1 MVMPFESKLFH
12 LKNFN
17 FNRMKIVSAS
27 DLVKDIRFWIVFF
40 FFIRLIGIT
49 NAPLEVDHNWRQSLT
64 NMTARN
70 FVEDGADLMHP
81 RIDMA
86 GNRTGIIG
94 SEFPI
99 FNYLIFLVSKVFG
112 YAHWYGRLINLIFS
126 SLGIWFFYKL
136 VEKISTKQI
145 AFTSSL
151 LFLSSL
157 WFMFSRKSMPDT
169 FSVSL
174 MIIGVYHIYTFL
186 FERKNTS
193 LAWAFIFCTLGGLSK
208 IPAVSLLAFLPLI
221 VFSKQISQPRKIFAI
236 VVLAFSAVCISF
248 WYFVWVPKLVE
259 TYHFQLYFPKG
270 IVEGWNEIHPLM
282 GAFFKKF
289 YFSALSSYLGF
300 GAFVFGCYF
309 FIQKASKEI
318 VWSVALITLTFFVFI
333 LKTGAVFPLHNYY
346 VLPFVPVMA
355 FIAAY
360 SIVEFKSK
368 WQTILL
374 VGISVEAIAN
384 QQHDFFIKPK
394 ELYKLE
400 IEKSIEPFVPKNA
413 KVIVNGGPSPQ
424 DMYFTHR
431 KGWSYNNVELTSER
445 LDSLHKEGA
454 QFFIFNKH
462 SKPDISI
469 SESKLFENEHLIVFQ
484 LDSLIH

>member
-1 MVMPFESKLFH
+1 MNSVE
-12 LKNFN
+12 KNLGIF
-17 FNRMKIVSAS
+17 
-27 DLVKDIRFWIVFF
+27 KDIRLWIVFF
-40 FFIRLIGIT
+40 FLIRLVGIT

-70 FVEDGADLMHP
+70 FVEDGADLFHP

-99 FNYLIFLVSKVFG
+99 FNYLIFFVSKVFG

-126 SLGIWFFYKL
+126 SLGMWFFYKL
-136 VEKISTKQI
+136 IEKISSKQI
-145 AFTSSL
+145 AFTSTL
-151 LFLSSL
+151 IFLSSL

-174 MIIGVYHIYTFL
+174 VIIGVYHIYSYL
-186 FERKNTS
+186 FENKNAS
-193 LAWAFIFCTLGGLSK
+193 IVWAFVFCTLGGLSK

-221 VFSKQISQPRKIFAI
+221 LFSKRTPISRKTFVFITLSLSAICIFT
-236 VVLAFSAVCISF
+236 
-248 WYFVWVPKLVE
+248 WYFMWVPYLVE
-259 TYHFQLYFPKG
+259 TYRFQLYFPKG
-270 IVEGWNEIHPLM
+270 IVEGWNEIYPLM

-300 GAFVFGCYF
+300 VAFVFGCYF

-333 LKTGAVFPLHNYY
+333 LKTGSVFPLHNYY
-346 VLPFVPVMA
+346 ILPFAPLMA
-355 FIAAY
+355 FVAAY
-360 SIVEFKSK
+360 SIVELKSK

-374 VGISVEAIAN
+374 VGISLEALAN
-384 QQHDFFIKPK
+384 QQHDLFIKPR

-400 IEKSIEPFVPKNA
+400 IEKSIEPFVPRDA

-445 LDSLHKEGA
+445 IDSLQKEGA
-454 QFFIFNKH
+454 LFLIFNKH
-462 SKPDISI
+462 SKPEISI
-469 SESKLFENEHLIVFQ
+469 VEKKLFENEHLIVFQ
-484 LDSLIH
+484 LDTMLH

>member
-1 MVMPFESKLFH
+1 MEETRS
-12 LKNFN
+12 LK
-17 FNRMKIVSAS
+17 KTLLHWVS
-27 DLVKDIRFWIVFF
+27 DIRFWIVFYF
-40 FFIRLIGIT
+40 TIRLIGIT

-70 FVEDGADLMHP
+70 FVEEGADLFHP
-81 RIDMA
+81 KIDMA

-99 FNYLIFLVSKVFG
+99 FNYLIFLVSKIFG
-112 YAHWYGRLINLIFS
+112 YAHWYGRLINLIIS

-136 VEKISTKQI
+136 VAKISSKQI
-145 AFTSSL
+145 AFTSTL

-174 MIIGVYHIYTFL
+174 MIIGIYHIHAYL
-186 FERKNTS
+186 FENKNTS
-193 LAWAFIFCTLGGLSK
+193 LLWAFLLCTLGGLSK
-208 IPAVSLLAFLPLI
+208 IPAVSLLAFLPL
-221 VFSKQISQPRKIFAI
+221 VLFSRQTSTSRKTILYGTLF
-236 VVLAFSAVCISF
+236 LSALCICS
-248 WYFVWVPKLVE
+248 WYFIWVPYLVE
-259 TYHFQLYFPKG
+259 TYRFQLYFPKG
-270 IVEGWNEIHPLM
+270 IVEGWNEIYPLL
-282 GAFFKKF
+282 GGFFKKF
-289 YFSALSSYLGF
+289 YFSALSSYL
-300 GAFVFGCYF
+300 AFAAFIIGCYF
-309 FIQKASKEI
+309 FVRKTSKEMLLSI
-318 VWSVALITLTFFVFI
+318 ALITTTFLVFI

-355 FIAAY
+355 LVAAY
-360 SIVEFKSK
+360 SIVELKSK
-368 WQTILL
+368 WQTLVL
-374 VGISVEAIAN
+374 VGISIEALAN

-400 IEKSIEPFVPKNA
+400 IENTIAPFVPKEA

-445 LDSLHKEGA
+445 LDSLQKEGA
-454 QFFIFNKH
+454 QFLIFNKH
-462 SKPDISI
+462 SKPKVSI
-469 SESKLFENEHLIVFQ
+469 LETKIFENEHLIVFK
-484 LDSLIH
+484 LDTLVH